1 MWFWIREVLG
11 WALVATSLAIINIG
25 INFAKNAQEPKIFEA
40 SVVCFAGLGVLK
52 AGTLLVRISTAAR
65 LCRMEAERE

>member
-11 WALVATSLAIINIG
+11 WALVATSLAIMNIG
-25 INFAKNAQEPKIFEA
+25 INFAKNTEEPKIFEA

-52 AGTLLVRISTAAR
+52 AGTLLIRISTAAR
-65 LCRMEAERE
+65 LCRMESQSE

>member
-25 INFAKNAQEPKIFEA
+25 INFAKNTEEPKIFEA

-52 AGTLLVRISTAAR
+52 AGTLLIRISTAAR
-65 LCRMEAERE
+65 LCRMEAESE

>member
-25 INFAKNAQEPKIFEA
+25 INFAKNTEEPKIFEA

-52 AGTLLVRISTAAR
+52 AGTLLIRISTVAR
-65 LCRMEAERE
+65 LCRMEAESE